1 VDYTSET
8 NFSLFSH
15 TRPILKQAE
24 LLAEQNKPLEVMLD
38 VLRKLSLE
46 DFGLLL
52 ISMPNSRYP
61 SLSKVLPKMADAAIQ
76 QQWTGITGLEL
87 FSQTAAFARQLE
99 TAFVRFVGRPLQGSN
114 ILDLGVGY
122 GRNMR
127 SMLYYSNP
135 DKLWGV
141 DPWQSSLDLSINDG
155 VLAHLVRSDPIPET
169 LPVKGTKFDLA
180 FAFSVFTHLSQE
192 AVIGALKAVRKS
204 IEPDGIFV
212 CTIRPIEYWSV
223 KGQLFTPEQSKQAI
237 DDHREH
243 GFGFYAHEWSDGSYG
258 DTSIDLRFFERDGW
272 TVAGYDTTVSD
283 TYQIAVILKAV

>member
-1 VDYTSET
+1 MDYASKT
-8 NFSLFSH
+8 NSALFSH
-15 TRPILKQAE
+15 AQPILEHAE
-24 LLAEQNKPLEVMLD
+24 LLARNGKSLENILKA
-38 VLRKLSLE
+38 LRGLSLE

-61 SLSKVLPKMADAAIQ
+61 SLSKVLPKMADVAIQ
-76 QQWTGITGLEL
+76 QQWTGFTGLEL
-87 FSQTAAFARQLE
+87 FAQTAAFARQLE
-99 TAFVRFVGRPLQGSN
+99 TAFVRFVGRSLQGST

-127 SMLYYSNP
+127 SMLYYSDP
-135 DKLWGV
+135 DNLWGL
-141 DPWQSSLDLSINDG
+141 DPWQSSLDLAINDG

-169 LPVKGTKFDLA
+169 LAVKGTKFDLA

-192 AVIGALKAVRKS
+192 AVIAALKAVRKS
-204 IEPDGIFV
+204 IKPDGIFV
-212 CTIRPIEYWSV
+212 CTVRPIEYWSV

-283 TYQIAVILKAV
+283 TYQIAIILKAV